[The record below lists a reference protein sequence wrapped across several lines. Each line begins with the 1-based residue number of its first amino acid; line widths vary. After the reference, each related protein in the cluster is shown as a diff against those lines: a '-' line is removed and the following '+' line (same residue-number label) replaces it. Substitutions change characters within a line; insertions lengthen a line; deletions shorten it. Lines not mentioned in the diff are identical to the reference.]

1 MAFVN
6 ALRPLRLFLGE
17 LCGQKLL
24 FVRDE
29 NQKTLIAK
37 LAKERPQR
45 TQRNSTQAQLR
56 DSRPET
62 MKAIRVQHTGGPE
75 VMELAEVPVPQAKPT
90 EAVVK
95 VAVAGV
101 NSIDGY
107 FRDGKFRTP
116 LPFIPGQEGVGVVTA
131 VGANTKTVKVG
142 DRVAWSGTL
151 GSYAEFVAA
160 EEEHLVPVPAA
171 ITDERAAASMMQGL
185 TAHYLVNDA
194 HKLKAGET
202 ALVHAAAGGVGLL
215 LVQLAHAIGAR
226 VIGTASSEEKAQLA
240 REAGADEVV
249 VFTQQDFESEVKRLT
264 GGKGVEV
271 VYDGVGKATFE
282 KNLNVMRLRG
292 MLVLYGMSS
301 GPVPPV
307 DPAKLSEKGSLYMAR
322 TTLAHFTATREELLA
337 RTSDLFRM
345 IADGK
350 LKVKIAKTYP
360 LAEAAQAHRD
370 MESRKIAGKLLL
382 VL

>member
-1 MAFVN
+1 
-6 ALRPLRLFLGE
+6 
-17 LCGQKLL
+17 
-24 FVRDE
+24 
-29 NQKTLIAK
+29 
-37 LAKERPQR
+37 
-45 TQRNSTQAQLR
+45 
-56 DSRPET
+56 
-62 MKAIRVQHTGGPE
+62 MKAIRVQHTGRPE
-75 VMELAEVPVPQAKPT
+75 VMELVEVPAPQPKAA
-90 EAVVK
+90 EALVK
-95 VAVAGV
+95 VSIAGV
-101 NSIDGY
+101 NSIDGH
-107 FRDGKFRTP
+107 FRDGSFRTP
-116 LPFIPGQEGVGVVTA
+116 LPFIPGQEGAGVVTA
-131 VGANTKTVKVG
+131 IGAQAKAVKVG

-151 GSYAEFVAA
+151 GSYAEYLAA
-160 EEEHLVPVPAA
+160 PEEHLVPVPQK
-171 ITDERAAASMMQGL
+171 ITDEQATAAMMHGL

-226 VIGTASSEEKAQLA
+226 VIGTVSSEEKGKLA
-240 REAGADEVV
+240 REAGADEVIV
-249 VFTQQDFESEVKRLT
+249 YTQHDFEPEVQRLT

-337 RTSDLFRM
+337 RTSALFGM
-345 IADGK
+345 IAEGK
-350 LKVKIAKTYP
+350 LKLRIAKKYP
-360 LAEAAQAHRD
+360 LAEAVQAHRD
-370 MESRKIAGKLLL
+370 MEAHRLAGKLLL
-382 VL
+382 IP

>member
-1 MAFVN
+1 
-6 ALRPLRLFLGE
+6 
-17 LCGQKLL
+17 
-24 FVRDE
+24 
-29 NQKTLIAK
+29 
-37 LAKERPQR
+37 
-45 TQRNSTQAQLR
+45 
-56 DSRPET
+56 

-75 VMELAEVPVPQAKPT
+75 VMELAEVSVPQAKPG

-95 VAVAGV
+95 VHVAGV
-101 NSIDGY
+101 NSIDGQ
-107 FRDGKFRTP
+107 FRDGRLRTP
-116 LPFIPGQEGVGVVTA
+116 LPFIPGQEGAGSVIA
-131 VGANTKTVKVG
+131 VGPNAKMLRVG

-151 GSYAEFVAA
+151 GSYAEYIAA
-160 EEEHLVPVPAA
+160 PEDHLVPVPASV
-171 ITDERAAASMMQGL
+171 TDEQAAGVMMHGL

-215 LVQLAHAIGAR
+215 LVQMAHAIGAR
-226 VIGTASSEEKAQLA
+226 VIGTASNDDKAQLA

-249 VFTQQDFESEVKRLT
+249 VFTKQDFEAEVNRLT
-264 GGKGVEV
+264 GGKGVDV

-337 RTSDLFRM
+337 RTSALFAM
-345 IADGK
+345 IAEGK
-350 LKVKIAKTYP
+350 LKLRIAKTYP
-360 LAEAAQAHRD
+360 LAEAPQAHRD
-370 MESRKIAGKLLL
+370 MEARKIAGKLLL
-382 VL
+382 IP

>member
-1 MAFVN
+1 
-6 ALRPLRLFLGE
+6 
-17 LCGQKLL
+17 
-24 FVRDE
+24 
-29 NQKTLIAK
+29 
-37 LAKERPQR
+37 
-45 TQRNSTQAQLR
+45 
-56 DSRPET
+56 
-62 MKAIRVQHTGGPE
+62 MKAIRVQRTGGPE
-75 VMELAEVPVPQAKPT
+75 VMELAEVPVPQPRAA
-90 EAVVK
+90 EALVK

-101 NSIDGY
+101 NSIDSQ
-107 FRDGKFRTP
+107 FRDGRLRTP
-116 LPFIPGQEGVGVVTA
+116 LPFIPGQEGAGVVTA
-131 VGANTKTVKVG
+131 AGPHAKSVNVG

-151 GSYAEFVAA
+151 GSYAEYVAA
-160 EEEHLVPVPAA
+160 PEELLVPVPPA
-171 ITDERAAASMMQGL
+171 ISDEQAAAAMIHGL

-215 LVQLAHAIGAR
+215 VVQLAHAIGAR
-226 VIGTASSEEKAQLA
+226 VIGTVSSEEKGKLA
-240 REAGADEVV
+240 REAGADEVI
-249 VFTQQDFESEVKRLT
+249 VFTKQDFEAEVKRLT

-322 TTLAHFTATREELLA
+322 TTLAHFTATREELVA
-337 RTSDLFRM
+337 RTSALFGM
-345 IADGK
+345 IGEGK
-350 LKVKIAKTYP
+350 LKVRIAKKYP

-370 MESRKIAGKLLL
+370 LEGRALAGKLLL
-382 VL
+382 VP

>member
-1 MAFVN
+1 
-6 ALRPLRLFLGE
+6 
-17 LCGQKLL
+17 
-24 FVRDE
+24 
-29 NQKTLIAK
+29 
-37 LAKERPQR
+37 
-45 TQRNSTQAQLR
+45 
-56 DSRPET
+56 
-62 MKAIRVQHTGGPE
+62 MKAIRVSHTGGPE
-75 VMELAEVPVPQAKPT
+75 VMELAEVSVPQAGPG

-95 VAVAGV
+95 VHVAGV
-101 NSIDGY
+101 NSIDAQ
-107 FRDGKFRTP
+107 FRDGRLRTL
-116 LPFIPGQEGVGVVTA
+116 LPFIPGQEGAGSVIA
-131 VGANTKTVKVG
+131 VGPNAKLVRVG

-151 GSYAEFVAA
+151 GSYAEYVGAP
-160 EEEHLVPVPAA
+160 EDHLVPVPAS
-171 ITDERAAASMMQGL
+171 ITDEQAAAVMMHGL

-215 LVQLAHAIGAR
+215 LVQMAHALGAR
-226 VIGTASSEEKAQLA
+226 VIGTASSEDKAQLA

-249 VFTQQDFESEVKRLT
+249 VFTKQDFEAEVKRLT
-264 GGKGVEV
+264 GGKGVDV

-337 RTSDLFRM
+337 RTSALFGM
-345 IADGK
+345 ISEGK
-350 LKVKIAKTYP
+350 LKLLIAKTCP
-360 LAEAAQAHRD
+360 LAEAPQSHRD
-370 MESRKIAGKLLL
+370 MEARQIAGKLLL
-382 VL
+382 VP